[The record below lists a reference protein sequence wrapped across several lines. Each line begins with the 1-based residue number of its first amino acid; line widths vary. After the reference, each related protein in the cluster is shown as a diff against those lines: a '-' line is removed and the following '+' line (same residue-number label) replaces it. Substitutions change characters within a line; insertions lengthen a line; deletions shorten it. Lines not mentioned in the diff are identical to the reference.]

1 MQTATIADPLAD
13 KVSAGLTNF
22 TRWLDAFGET
32 SLDHQTFFA
41 GPIGGF
47 AKSLYYQHP
56 KIGIAAVAPIIFCEA
71 FIPSA
76 RRLFHPPF
84 RFPIAD
90 AHYAMGFAFL
100 YQATSASVYLQKAV
114 HFQRV
119 LLGLPIRLGH
129 TEWHDEAADPF
140 DHNHPVCL

>member
-1 MQTATIADPLAD
+1 MQAATVADPLAD

-90 AHYAMGFAFL
+90 AHYRYGICVSL
-100 YQATSASVYLQKAV
+100 SGD
-114 HFQRV
+114 
-119 LLGLPIRLGH
+119 LGLSLLTKGGAFSEPAGGH
-129 TEWHDEAADPF
+129 AMP
-140 DHNHPVCL
+140 